1 MLCDLV
7 GLSLVLSMCSTYHRS
22 NQLISLKLGV
32 MIGLTSQKNFLTFGG
47 DLVPD
52 TDWGSLFL
60 FPHHCG
66 FYEIYWHF
74 SYSHRSI
81 FVTFGKMTDANKVM
95 NPQHFGSDPAAIC
108 IRVWITPEIWI
119 WIPHK
124 VWLRLDALAEVCSLW
139 VLSSYSC
146 VVFIIS

>member
-66 FYEIYWHF
+66 IGDFMRFIGTSHTVTGRF
-74 SYSHRSI
+74 S
-81 FVTFGKMTDANKVM
+81 
-95 NPQHFGSDPAAIC
+95 
-108 IRVWITPEIWI
+108 
-119 WIPHK
+119 
-124 VWLRLDALAEVCSLW
+124 
-139 VLSSYSC
+139 
-146 VVFIIS
+146 